1 MKYAPPHEMIDADGN
16 LYQIKK
22 PLHKQPLFWISVIS
36 SGLAI
41 ILSLVTVALLLINFS
56 LSENSLKINGRM
68 DRSNRAYDY
77 KNEHPNHY
85 FGDAVFFQNGTKITV
100 QAAKT
105 DTSKKMSDDAAGVA
119 VVVSVKVKNTS
130 NRRILLNPYDF
141 NLYDE
146 KGNLYILDGS
156 TFDHAQVGMNIIP
169 GKTISFDLVFDGE
182 KGDEHSY
189 TVTYGEDKWM
199 KPKSKK

>member
-1 MKYAPPHEMIDADGN
+1 MKHDPPHEMIDADGN

-22 PLHKQPLFWISVIS
+22 PLHKQPLFWTSVIS
-36 SGLAI
+36 SGLVI
-41 ILSLVTVALLLINFS
+41 ILSLVTVVLLLINFS
-56 LSENSLKINGRM
+56 LSEDSLKINGKTQT
-68 DRSNRAYDY
+68 SNRAYDN
-77 KNEHPNHY
+77 KNVHPNHY

-100 QAAKT
+100 QSAKM
-105 DTSKKMSDDAAGVA
+105 DTSKKMSDDATGVA
-119 VVVSVKVKNTS
+119 VVVSVRVKNTS
-130 NRRILLNPYDF
+130 NRRILLNPYNFD
-141 NLYDE
+141 LYDE

-156 TFDHAQVGMNIIP
+156 TFDHSQVGMDLIP

-182 KGDEHSY
+182 QGDEHSY

>member
-1 MKYAPPHEMIDADGN
+1 MKHDPPHEMIDADGN

-22 PLHKQPLFWISVIS
+22 PLHKQPLFWVSVIS
-36 SGLAI
+36 TGLVI

-56 LSENSLKINGRM
+56 LSEDSLKINGRI
-68 DRSNRAYDY
+68 DSSYRAYDY

-85 FGDAVFFQNGTKITV
+85 FGDAVFFKMELKSLFSQQRWILV
-100 QAAKT
+100 
-105 DTSKKMSDDAAGVA
+105 KKMSDDAAGVA
-119 VVVSVKVKNTS
+119 VVVSVRVKNTS
-130 NRRILLNPYDF
+130 NRRILLNPYNFD
-141 NLYDE
+141 LYDE

-156 TFDHAQVGMNIIP
+156 TFDHAQVGMDLVP

>member
-1 MKYAPPHEMIDADGN
+1 MKHDPPHEMIDADGN

-22 PLHKQPLFWISVIS
+22 PLHKQPLFWTSVIS
-36 SGLAI
+36 SGLVI
-41 ILSLVTVALLLINFS
+41 ILSLVTVVLLLINFS
-56 LSENSLKINGRM
+56 LSEDSLKINGKM
-68 DRSNRAYDY
+68 DSSNR
-77 KNEHPNHY
+77 
-85 FGDAVFFQNGTKITV
+85 
-100 QAAKT
+100 
-105 DTSKKMSDDAAGVA
+105 A
-119 VVVSVKVKNTS
+119 VVVSIKVKNTS
-130 NRRILLNPYDF
+130 NRRILLNPYNFD
-141 NLYDE
+141 LYDE

-156 TFDHAQVGMNIIP
+156 TFDHAQVGMDLVP

>member
-56 LSENSLKINGRM
+56 LSEDSLKINGRM
-68 DRSNRAYDY
+68 GSSYRAYDY

-100 QAAKT
+100 QAAKM

-119 VVVSVKVKNTS
+119 VVVSIKVKNTS
-130 NRRILLNPYDF
+130 NRRILLNPYNFD
-141 NLYDE
+141 LYDE
-146 KGNLYILDGS
+146 KGNLYILDAS
-156 TFDHAQVGMNIIP
+156 AFDHAQVGMDLVP

-182 KGDEHSY
+182 QGDEHSY